1 MQDNATEVTA
11 AGIARLAGVGRA
23 AVSNWR
29 RRHADFP
36 KPVGG
41 TETSPSF
48 ALAEVE
54 AWLRKQGKLAE
65 VPLRERVWQQ
75 LAGHP
80 EGPLTALVHTG
91 CVLLLIQ
98 ERPTVWLD
106 ASAGSDARLAAMLPG
121 ALEKVLTPR
130 VGGVRGRGGTGVGG
144 AGAGV
149 RAGAGA
155 GVAAGAG
162 GCVNAA
168 FGRAGVNA
176 ASERAG
182 ASGAFGQS
190 GVNGPSHTPA
200 VNAGFASPG
209 VNSGAG
215 SAGVNSES
223 GSAGVNSESGSAGG
237 NSGSAASGVN
247 SGRSASD
254 VNADLT
260 VPAVN
265 PEPTA
270 PGVNSAPTQPAVNT
284 ASSAPTVNTP
294 PTVHNEP
301 PAHNDPSSHGGS
313 PVSNASA
320 VHNRP
325 TVHSPAL
332 GTPNSPITP
341 AATTPTPTPALT
353 TPTGPQLLPSVPLL
367 RGAAELAAEIGARQT
382 FEFLLGRHLDANPRQ
397 YTLTPAELAGLMAD
411 LAGPARTVLDPACG
425 TGALLRAVDPRPGQ
439 ELYAQDS
446 APELA
451 ALSALRLALHSRA
464 TVRAAVG
471 DTLRADAHPGLL
483 ADAVLCHPPFNE
495 RNWGHDEL
503 AYDPRWEYG
512 FPARTESELAWV
524 QHALARL
531 TDGGTAVLLMPPAAA
546 SRRSGRRIRADL
558 LRRGAL
564 RAVAALPVGAAPPYN
579 IPLHLWVLRRPDRTP
594 AAPEV
599 LLVDTGRF
607 AGEARGG
614 PDWGAVREAVLDAWR
629 AFARE
634 GRLAERPGLARSVP
648 VIELLDDDVDLAPA
662 RHLPPA
668 AVADGAEQLTRVRE
682 RLGATLRL
690 TADLTPP
697 PADPAPPARWP
708 LTTVGE
714 LARGGALVM
723 RTGGNGGHAR
733 VPVLTDHDVLAGT
746 SPSGTLPES
755 EEEAVLTE
763 PGDVVVPVLGG
774 GAVAR
779 VIDEATGG
787 AALGRNLVLLRP
799 DRTALDPWFLAGF
812 LRGTANNRQA
822 SSYASTATR
831 LDVRRLHLPRLPLE
845 EQRRYGA
852 RFRALDEFERAL
864 RHASRLGEQLVRGMY
879 DGLTDGTVAPD

>member
-54 AWLRKQGKLAE
+54 AWLREQGKLAE

-80 EGPLTALVHTG
+80 EGPVTALVHAG
-91 CVLLLIQ
+91 CALLLIH

-106 ASAGSDARLAAMLPG
+106 VSAGSDERLAAMLPG
-121 ALEKVLTPR
+121 ALEQVL
-130 VGGVRGRGGTGVGG
+130 
-144 AGAGV
+144 
-149 RAGAGA
+149 
-155 GVAAGAG
+155 
-162 GCVNAA
+162 
-168 FGRAGVNA
+168 GVNTPLPVNT
-176 ASERAG
+176 G
-182 ASGAFGQS
+182 APAHT
-190 GVNGPSHTPA
+190 PPPAHTPA
-200 VNAGFASPG
+200 L
-209 VNSGAG
+209 
-215 SAGVNSES
+215 
-223 GSAGVNSESGSAGG
+223 
-237 NSGSAASGVN
+237 
-247 SGRSASD
+247 R
-254 VNADLT
+254 
-260 VPAVN
+260 
-265 PEPTA
+265 
-270 PGVNSAPTQPAVNT
+270 
-284 ASSAPTVNTP
+284 
-294 PTVHNEP
+294 
-301 PAHNDPSSHGGS
+301 
-313 PVSNASA
+313 
-320 VHNRP
+320 
-325 TVHSPAL
+325 
-332 GTPNSPITP
+332 
-341 AATTPTPTPALT
+341 
-353 TPTGPQLLPSVPLL
+353 TPTGPQLLLSAPLL
-367 RGAAELAAEIGARQT
+367 RGAAELAAETGARHT
-382 FEFLLGRHLDANPRQ
+382 FEFLLGRHLDASPRQ
-397 YTLTPAELAGLMAD
+397 YTLTPAELARLMAD

-425 TGALLRAVDPRPGQ
+425 TGALLRAVDTRPDQ
-439 ELYAQDS
+439 KLYAQDG
-446 APELA
+446 APDLA
-451 ALSALRLALHSRA
+451 ALTALRLRLQSRA
-464 TVRAAVG
+464 TVHAAAG
-471 DTLRADAHPGLL
+471 DTLRADAHPELR

-503 AYDPRWEYG
+503 AYDARWEYG
-512 FPARTESELAWV
+512 FPARTESELAWA

-531 TDGGTAVLLMPPAAA
+531 ADGGTAVLLMPPAAA

-564 RAVAALPVGAAPPYN
+564 RAVVALPVGAAPPYN
-579 IPLHLWVLRRPDRTP
+579 IPLHVWVLRRPDRTP

-599 LLVDTGRF
+599 LLADTGRF

-614 PDWGAVREAVLDAWR
+614 PDWQAVREAVLDAWR
-629 AFARE
+629 AFDRA

-668 AVADGAEQLTRVRE
+668 AAADGAEQLTAVRE
-682 RLGATLRL
+682 RLGETLRL
-690 TADLTPP
+690 TVDLTPP
-697 PADPAPPARWP
+697 PVDPAPPARWP

-714 LARGGALVM
+714 LARGGTLVL
-723 RTGGNGGHAR
+723 RTGGTGGRAR

-746 SPSGTLPES
+746 APSGTLPES
-755 EEEAVLTE
+755 DEEAVLTE

-774 GAVAR
+774 GTVAR
-779 VIDEATGG
+779 VIGEATRG

-799 DRTALDPWFLAGF
+799 DPAALDPWFLAGF
-812 LRGTANNRQA
+812 LRGTANHRQA

-831 LDVRRLHLPRLPLE
+831 LDVRRLQLPRLPFD

-852 RFRALDEFERAL
+852 RFRALDEFERAV
-864 RHASRLGEQLVRGMY
+864 RHANRLGEQLVRGMY

>member
-36 KPVGG
+36 RPVGG
-41 TETSPSF
+41 TEASPSF
-48 ALAEVE
+48 ALIEVE

-80 EGPLTALVHTG
+80 QGPVTALVHAG
-91 CVLLLIQ
+91 CVLLLIH

-106 ASAGSDARLAAMLPG
+106 VSAGSDEHLAAMLPDALRQVLIPRFG
-121 ALEKVLTPR
+121 AMHSSSVHTGLT
-130 VGGVRGRGGTGVGG
+130 
-144 AGAGV
+144 
-149 RAGAGA
+149 
-155 GVAAGAG
+155 AG
-162 GCVNAA
+162 GSSSVNAPA
-168 FGRAGVNA
+168 SVNT
-176 ASERAG
+176 G
-182 ASGAFGQS
+182 L
-190 GVNGPSHTPA
+190 PA
-200 VNAGFASPG
+200 HSQP
-209 VNSGAG
+209 
-215 SAGVNSES
+215 
-223 GSAGVNSESGSAGG
+223 
-237 NSGSAASGVN
+237 
-247 SGRSASD
+247 
-254 VNADLT
+254 
-260 VPAVN
+260 PAQAV
-265 PEPTA
+265 
-270 PGVNSAPTQPAVNT
+270 GAVNT
-284 ASSAPTVNTP
+284 
-294 PTVHNEP
+294 
-301 PAHNDPSSHGGS
+301 
-313 PVSNASA
+313 
-320 VHNRP
+320 
-325 TVHSPAL
+325 
-332 GTPNSPITP
+332 TP
-341 AATTPTPTPALT
+341 APATPQTPVIH
-353 TPTGPQLLPSVPLL
+353 TPTGPQLLLSAPLL
-367 RGAAELAAEIGARQT
+367 RGAAELAAELGARQA

-397 YTLTPAELAGLMAD
+397 YTLTPADLARLMAD

-425 TGALLRAVDPRPGQ
+425 TGALLRAVDAHPGQ

-446 APELA
+446 APDLA
-451 ALSALRLALHSRA
+451 ALTALRLALGARA
-464 TVRAAVG
+464 AVRGAVG
-471 DTLRADAHPGLL
+471 DTLRGDAYPELR

-531 TDGGTAVLLMPPAAA
+531 AEGGTAVLLMPPAVA

-564 RAVAALPVGAAPPYN
+564 RAVIALPVGAAPPYN
-579 IPLHLWVLRRPDRTP
+579 IPLHVWVLRRPGRTP

-599 LLVDTGRF
+599 LLADTGRF

-614 PDWGAVREAVLDAWR
+614 PDWHAVGDAVLDAWH
-629 AFARE
+629 AFART
-634 GRLAERPGLARSVP
+634 GRLEERPGLARSVP
-648 VIELLDDDVDLAPA
+648 VIELLDDDVDIAPA
-662 RHLPPA
+662 RHLPPP
-668 AVADGAEQLTRVRE
+668 AVADGAEQLTAVRE
-682 RLGATLRL
+682 RLRATLRL
-690 TADLTPP
+690 TDDLTPP
-697 PADPAPPARWP
+697 PADPVAPARWP

-714 LARGGALVM
+714 LARGGALVL

-746 SPSGTLPES
+746 APSGTLPES
-755 EEEAVLTE
+755 DEEAVLTE
-763 PGDVVVPVLGG
+763 PGDIVVPVLGG
-774 GAVAR
+774 GSVAR
-779 VIDEATGG
+779 VIDDVTQG
-787 AALGRNLVLLRP
+787 AALGRSLVLLRP
-799 DRTALDPWFLAGF
+799 DPTALDPWFLAGF

-831 LDVRRLHLPRLPLE
+831 LDVRRLQLPRLPLD

-864 RHASRLGEQLVRGMY
+864 RQASRLGEQLVRGMY

>member
-54 AWLRKQGKLAE
+54 AWLRGQGKLAE

-80 EGPLTALVHTG
+80 GGPLTALVHAG
-91 CVLLLIQ
+91 CALLLIH

-106 ASAGSDARLAAMLPG
+106 VGAGSDERLAAMLPG
-121 ALEKVLTPR
+121 ALEQVLTPR
-130 VGGVRGRGGTGVGG
+130 FGTD
-144 AGAGV
+144 
-149 RAGAGA
+149 
-155 GVAAGAG
+155 AAT
-162 GCVNAA
+162 
-168 FGRAGVNA
+168 R
-176 ASERAG
+176 
-182 ASGAFGQS
+182 
-190 GVNGPSHTPA
+190 
-200 VNAGFASPG
+200 
-209 VNSGAG
+209 
-215 SAGVNSES
+215 
-223 GSAGVNSESGSAGG
+223 
-237 NSGSAASGVN
+237 
-247 SGRSASD
+247 
-254 VNADLT
+254 
-260 VPAVN
+260 
-265 PEPTA
+265 
-270 PGVNSAPTQPAVNT
+270 AVNT
-284 ASSAPTVNTP
+284 TAPARSVNKPPLAASVNTP
-294 PTVHNEP
+294 PSAAAVN
-301 PAHNDPSSHGGS
+301 PA
-313 PVSNASA
+313 
-320 VHNRP
+320 
-325 TVHSPAL
+325 
-332 GTPNSPITP
+332 P
-341 AATTPTPTPALT
+341 AAAVVNVEPR

-367 RGAAELAAEIGARQT
+367 RGVAELAADSGARQC
-382 FEFLLGRHLDANPRQ
+382 FEFLLGRYLDANPRQ
-397 YTLTPAELAGLMAD
+397 YTLTPPELAGLMAE

-425 TGALLRAVDPRPGQ
+425 TGALLRAMPTVPDRQ
-439 ELYAQDS
+439 LYAQDS
-446 APELA
+446 APGLA
-451 ALSALRLALHSRA
+451 ALTALRLALHSRA
-464 TVRAAVG
+464 RVHAATG
-471 DTLRADAHPGLL
+471 DTLRADAHPELR

-531 TDGGTAVLLMPPAAA
+531 ADGGTAVLLMPPAAA

-564 RAVAALPVGAAPPYN
+564 RAVVALPVGTAPPYN

-594 AAPEV
+594 ATPEV

-607 AGEARGG
+607 AGEGRGG
-614 PDWGAVREAVLDAWR
+614 PDRAAVRDAVLDAWR
-629 AFARE
+629 AFERGGAT
-634 GRLAERPGLARSVP
+634 GERPGLARTVP

-662 RHLPPA
+662 RHLPPEPA
-668 AVADGAEQLTRVRE
+668 ADGAEQLTAVRE
-682 RLGATLRL
+682 RLGETLRL

-697 PADPAPPARWP
+697 PAGQAPPARWP

-714 LARGGALVM
+714 LARGGALVL
-723 RTGGNGGHAR
+723 RTGGHGGHAR
-733 VPVLTDHDVLAGT
+733 VPVLTDQDVLAGT
-746 SPSGTLPES
+746 APSGTLPES
-755 EEEAVLTE
+755 EEAAVLTE

-774 GAVAR
+774 GSVAR
-779 VIDEATGG
+779 VVDEATAG
-787 AALGRNLVLLRP
+787 AVLGRSLVLLRP
-799 DRTALDPWFLAGF
+799 DRTALDAWFLAGF
-812 LRGTANNRQA
+812 LRGSANNRQA

-831 LDVRRLHLPRLPLE
+831 LDVRRLQLPRLPLE

-864 RHASRLGEQLVRGMY
+864 RHTSRLGEQLVRGMY
-879 DGLTDGTVAPD
+879 DGLTVGTVAPD

>member
-36 KPVGG
+36 RPVGG

-54 AWLRKQGKLAE
+54 SWLRKQGKLAE

-75 LAGHP
+75 LVGHP
-80 EGPLTALVHTG
+80 EGALTALVHAG
-91 CVLLLIQ
+91 CALLLIH

-106 ASAGSDARLAAMLPG
+106 VSAGSDERLAAMLPG
-121 ALEKVLTPR
+121 ALEPVLTAR
-130 VGGVRGRGGTGVGG
+130 LGGPAERTVHSGRTVAATEAVNRPGG
-144 AGAGV
+144 A
-149 RAGAGA
+149 
-155 GVAAGAG
+155 
-162 GCVNAA
+162 
-168 FGRAGVNA
+168 AGVNTA
-176 ASERAG
+176 A
-182 ASGAFGQS
+182 
-190 GVNGPSHTPA
+190 
-200 VNAGFASPG
+200 
-209 VNSGAG
+209 
-215 SAGVNSES
+215 
-223 GSAGVNSESGSAGG
+223 
-237 NSGSAASGVN
+237 
-247 SGRSASD
+247 
-254 VNADLT
+254 
-260 VPAVN
+260 
-265 PEPTA
+265 TA
-270 PGVNSAPTQPAVNT
+270 RP
-284 ASSAPTVNTP
+284 VNTP
-294 PTVHNEP
+294 PTTPGATATPAPATPAPATRASASPAPAP
-301 PAHNDPSSHGGS
+301 PAPA
-313 PVSNASA
+313 AS
-320 VHNRP
+320 
-325 TVHSPAL
+325 T
-332 GTPNSPITP
+332 TP
-341 AATTPTPTPALT
+341 AVR

-367 RGAAELAAEIGARQT
+367 RGAAELAAEAGARQA

-397 YTLTPAELAGLMAD
+397 YTLTPSGLAGLMAD

-425 TGALLRAVDPRPGQ
+425 TGALLRAVDVRPGQ

-446 APELA
+446 APDLA
-451 ALSALRLALHSRA
+451 ALTGLRLALHSRA
-464 TVRAAVG
+464 GVHGAAD
-471 DTLRADAHPGLL
+471 DTLRADAYPELR

-503 AYDPRWEYG
+503 AYDARWEYG

-531 TDGGTAVLLMPPAAA
+531 ADGGTAVLLMPPAVA

-564 RAVAALPVGAAPPYN
+564 RALVALPVGAAPPYS

-594 AAPEV
+594 ATPEV

-607 AGEARGG
+607 AGDGRGG
-614 PDWGAVREAVLDAWR
+614 PDWAAVRDAVLDAWR
-629 AFARE
+629 AF
-634 GRLAERPGLARSVP
+634 GRAGEPVERPGLARSVP

-668 AVADGAEQLTRVRE
+668 AVADGAEQLTEVRE
-682 RLGATLRL
+682 RFGATLRL
-690 TADLTPP
+690 TVDLTPP
-697 PADPAPPARWP
+697 PAGQAPPARWP

-714 LARGGALVM
+714 LARAGALVL
-723 RTGGNGGHAR
+723 RTGGNGGHVR
-733 VPVLTDHDVLAGT
+733 VPVLTDHDVLAAAA
-746 SPSGTLPES
+746 PSGTLPES
-755 EEEAVLTE
+755 DEEAVLTE

-774 GAVAR
+774 GSVAR
-779 VIDEATGG
+779 VVDGATAG

-799 DRTALDPWFLAGF
+799 DRTAIDPWFLAGF

-831 LDVRRLHLPRLPLE
+831 LDVRRLQLPRLPLT

-852 RFRALDEFERAL
+852 RFHALDEFERAL
-864 RHASRLGEQLVRGMY
+864 RHANRLGEHLVRGMY
-879 DGLTDGTVAPD
+879 DGLTDGTVTPD

>member
-80 EGPLTALVHTG
+80 EGPVTALTHAG
-91 CVLLLIQ
+91 CVLLLIHD
-98 ERPTVWLD
+98 RPTVWLD
-106 ASAGSDARLAAMLPG
+106 VSAASDTVLAAKLSG
-121 ALEKVLTPR
+121 ALEEVLVPR
-130 VGGVRGRGGTGVGG
+130 FGAVPRRRSVHTRAAGG
-144 AGAGV
+144 AAAGV
-149 RAGAGA
+149 HTRAAGDAAA
-155 GVAAGAG
+155 GVHTSAAGG
-162 GCVNAA
+162 
-168 FGRAGVNA
+168 
-176 ASERAG
+176 E
-182 ASGAFGQS
+182 
-190 GVNGPSHTPA
+190 
-200 VNAGFASPG
+200 
-209 VNSGAG
+209 
-215 SAGVNSES
+215 
-223 GSAGVNSESGSAGG
+223 
-237 NSGSAASGVN
+237 ASGVN
-247 SGRSASD
+247 SPS
-254 VNADLT
+254 
-260 VPAVN
+260 AVN
-265 PEPTA
+265 GPHPVNTPTA
-270 PGVNSAPTQPAVNT
+270 PTAPAVHAPT
-284 ASSAPTVNTP
+284 S
-294 PTVHNEP
+294 
-301 PAHNDPSSHGGS
+301 
-313 PVSNASA
+313 
-320 VHNRP
+320 
-325 TVHSPAL
+325 
-332 GTPNSPITP
+332 
-341 AATTPTPTPALT
+341 
-353 TPTGPQLLPSVPLL
+353 PQLLPSAPLL

-397 YTLTPAELAGLMAD
+397 YTLTPAELAALMAD
-411 LAGPARTVLDPACG
+411 LAGPARTLLDPACG
-425 TGALLRAVDPRPGQ
+425 TGALLRAVPARPDQ

-451 ALSALRLALHSRA
+451 ALTALRLALNTRA
-464 TVRAAVG
+464 TVRGAAG
-471 DTLRADAHPGLL
+471 DTLRADAYPGLH

-512 FPARTESELAWV
+512 FPARNESELAWV

-531 TDGGTAVLLMPPAAA
+531 KDGGTAVLLMPPAAA

-564 RAVAALPVGAAPPYN
+564 RAVIALPVGAAPPYN
-579 IPLHLWVLRRPDRTP
+579 IPLHLWVLRRPDKAP
-594 AAPEV
+594 AQPEV
-599 LLVDTGRF
+599 LLADTGQY
-607 AGEARGG
+607 ATEGRGG
-614 PDWGAVREAVLDAWR
+614 PDWRAVREAVLDAWQDFDR
-629 AFARE
+629 A
-634 GRLAERPGLARSVP
+634 GTLDERPGLARSLP
-648 VIELLDDDVDLAPA
+648 VIDLLDDDVDLAPA
-662 RHLPPA
+662 RHLPPPTA
-668 AVADGAEQLTRVRE
+668 ADGADALTAVRE
-682 RLGATLRL
+682 RLGETLRL

-697 PADPAPPARWP
+697 PADLTQPAPRWP
-708 LTTVGE
+708 FTTVGE
-714 LARGGALVM
+714 LARGGALVL

-733 VPVLTDHDVLAGT
+733 VPVLTDNDVLAGT
-746 SPSGTLPES
+746 APSGALPES
-755 EEEAVLTE
+755 DEEAVLTQ

-774 GAVAR
+774 GSVAR
-779 VIDEATGG
+779 VIDDATGG

-799 DRTALDPWFLAGF
+799 DPTAVDPWFLAGF

-831 LDVRRLHLPRLPLE
+831 LDVRRLQLPRLPLD

-852 RFRALDEFERAL
+852 RFRALDDFERAL
-864 RHASRLGEQLVRGMY
+864 RHAARLGEQLVRGMY

>member
-54 AWLRKQGKLAE
+54 DWLRRQGKLAE

-80 EGPLTALVHTG
+80 EGPVTALTHAG
-91 CVLLLIQ
+91 CVLLLIH

-106 ASAGSDARLAAMLPG
+106 VSAGSDERLAAMLPDV
-121 ALEKVLTPR
+121 LEQVIAPR
-130 VGGVRGRGGTGVGG
+130 
-144 AGAGV
+144 
-149 RAGAGA
+149 
-155 GVAAGAG
+155 
-162 GCVNAA
+162 
-168 FGRAGVNA
+168 FG
-176 ASERAG
+176 G
-182 ASGAFGQS
+182 ASGEGA
-190 GVNGPSHTPA
+190 VHT
-200 VNAGFASPG
+200 
-209 VNSGAG
+209 
-215 SAGVNSES
+215 
-223 GSAGVNSESGSAGG
+223 
-237 NSGSAASGVN
+237 
-247 SGRSASD
+247 
-254 VNADLT
+254 
-260 VPAVN
+260 
-265 PEPTA
+265 
-270 PGVNSAPTQPAVNT
+270 
-284 ASSAPTVNTP
+284 
-294 PTVHNEP
+294 PTVHT
-301 PAHNDPSSHGGS
+301 
-313 PVSNASA
+313 
-320 VHNRP
+320 P
-325 TVHSPAL
+325 TVH
-332 GTPNSPITP
+332 
-341 AATTPTPTPALT
+341 
-353 TPTGPQLLPSVPLL
+353 TPTGPELLPSAALL
-367 RGAAELAAEIGARQT
+367 RGAAELAAELGARQT

-397 YTLTPAELAGLMAD
+397 YTLTPAELARLMAD

-425 TGALLRAVDPRPGQ
+425 TGALLRAVAARPGQ

-446 APELA
+446 SADLA
-451 ALSALRLALHSRA
+451 ALTAFRLALHTPA
-464 TVRAAVG
+464 AVRAATG
-471 DTLRADAHPGLL
+471 DTLRADAHPGLR

-531 TDGGTAVLLMPPAAA
+531 RDGGTAVLLMPPAAA

-564 RAVAALPVGAAPPYN
+564 RAVVTLPVGAAPPYN
-579 IPLHLWVLRRPDRTP
+579 IPLHLWVLRRPDKTP
-594 AAPEV
+594 AQPEV
-599 LLVDTGRF
+599 LLADAGQF
-607 AGEARGG
+607 ATEGRGG
-614 PDWGAVREAVLDAWR
+614 PDWQSVRDAVLDAWQAYDR
-629 AFARE
+629 A
-634 GRLAERPGLARSVP
+634 GTLQERPGLARSVP
-648 VIELLDDDVDLAPA
+648 VIELLDDNVDFAPA
-662 RHLPPA
+662 LHLPPPTA
-668 AVADGAEQLTRVRE
+668 ADGAEQLTDVRA
-682 RLGATLRL
+682 RLGETLRL
-690 TADLTPP
+690 TAGLTPP
-697 PADPAPPARWP
+697 PVRSAPPARWP

-714 LARGGALVM
+714 LARGGALVL

-746 SPSGTLPES
+746 APSGNLPES

-779 VIDEATGG
+779 VIDDTTGG

-799 DRTALDPWFLAGF
+799 DPAALDAWFLAGF

-831 LDVRRLHLPRLPLE
+831 LDVRRLQLPRLPLD

-864 RHASRLGEQLVRGMY
+864 RHASRLGDQLVRGMY
-879 DGLTDGTVAPD
+879 DGLTDGTVTPD

>member
-65 VPLRERVWQQ
+65 IPLRERVWQQ

-80 EGPLTALVHTG
+80 AGPLTALVHAG
-91 CVLLLIQ
+91 CVLLLIH
-98 ERPTVWLD
+98 ERPTLWLD
-106 ASAGSDARLAAMLPG
+106 VSAGSDARLAAMLAG
-121 ALEKVLTPR
+121 TLEQVLTPR
-130 VGGVRGRGGTGVGG
+130 FGG
-144 AGAGV
+144 APGRAVHGGRSAGDTAAPV
-149 RAGAGA
+149 NASREAR
-155 GVAAGAG
+155 GVNTAPTTSA
-162 GCVNAA
+162 VNAA
-168 FGRAGVNA
+168 
-176 ASERAG
+176 
-182 ASGAFGQS
+182 
-190 GVNGPSHTPA
+190 
-200 VNAGFASPG
+200 
-209 VNSGAG
+209 
-215 SAGVNSES
+215 
-223 GSAGVNSESGSAGG
+223 
-237 NSGSAASGVN
+237 
-247 SGRSASD
+247 
-254 VNADLT
+254 
-260 VPAVN
+260 
-265 PEPTA
+265 PTA
-270 PGVNSAPTQPAVNT
+270 PGVKPSPAPDAVNI
-284 ASSAPTVNTP
+284 P
-294 PTVHNEP
+294 PL
-301 PAHNDPSSHGGS
+301 
-313 PVSNASA
+313 
-320 VHNRP
+320 
-325 TVHSPAL
+325 VHSPPVAHSDSA
-332 GTPNSPITP
+332 GPGSR
-341 AATTPTPTPALT
+341 PTPRTPGTSALR
-353 TPTGPQLLPSVPLL
+353 TPTGPQLLPSTPLL
-367 RGAAELAAEIGARQT
+367 RGAAELAAEVGARQA

-411 LAGPARTVLDPACG
+411 LAGPARSVLDPACG
-425 TGALLRAVDPRPGQ
+425 TGALLRAVDTRPDQ

-446 APELA
+446 ASDLA
-451 ALSALRLALHSRA
+451 ALAALRLALHSRA
-464 TVRAAVG
+464 TVRGAVG
-471 DTLRADAHPGLL
+471 DTLRADAYPELR

-564 RAVAALPVGAAPPYN
+564 RAVVALPVGAAPPYN
-579 IPLHLWVLRRPDRTP
+579 IPLHVWVLRRPDRTP
-594 AAPEV
+594 ASPEV

-607 AGEARGG
+607 AGEGRGG
-614 PDWGAVREAVLDAWR
+614 PDWEAVRDAVLDAWR
-629 AFARE
+629 PFARA
-634 GRLAERPGLARSVP
+634 GRLDERPGLARSVP

-662 RHLPPA
+662 RHLPPPA
-668 AVADGAEQLTRVRE
+668 AEGAEQLTAVRE

-708 LTTVGE
+708 LTTIGE

-746 SPSGTLPES
+746 APSGTLAES
-755 EEEAVLTE
+755 EGEAVLTE

-774 GAVAR
+774 GSVAR
-779 VIDEATGG
+779 VIDDTTGG

-831 LDVRRLHLPRLPLE
+831 LDVRRLQLPRLPLE
-845 EQRRYGA
+845 DQRRYGA

-864 RHASRLGEQLVRGMY
+864 CHARRLGEQLVRGMY
-879 DGLTDGTVAPD
+879 DGLTDGTVAPG

>member
-48 ALAEVE
+48 ALAAVE
-54 AWLRKQGKLAE
+54 SWLRKQGKLAE

-80 EGPLTALVHTG
+80 DGALTALVHAG
-91 CVLLLIQ
+91 CALLLIH
-98 ERPTVWLD
+98 ERPTVWLHV
-106 ASAGSDARLAAMLPG
+106 SAGSDERLAAMLPA
-121 ALEKVLTPR
+121 ALEEVLTAR
-130 VGGVRGRGGTGVGG
+130 LGG
-144 AGAGV
+144 AAEPTV
-149 RAGAGA
+149 HRS
-155 GVAAGAG
+155 
-162 GCVNAA
+162 
-168 FGRAGVNA
+168 R
-176 ASERAG
+176 S
-182 ASGAFGQS
+182 
-190 GVNGPSHTPA
+190 
-200 VNAGFASPG
+200 
-209 VNSGAG
+209 AG
-215 SAGVNSES
+215 SAEPVNRP
-223 GSAGVNSESGSAGG
+223 GSAGS
-237 NSGSAASGVN
+237 
-247 SGRSASD
+247 
-254 VNADLT
+254 
-260 VPAVN
+260 
-265 PEPTA
+265 
-270 PGVNSAPTQPAVNT
+270 VNT
-284 ASSAPTVNTP
+284 APTARPVNAEPATALGA
-294 PTVHNEP
+294 TAP
-301 PAHNDPSSHGGS
+301 PAPAPPGA
-313 PVSNASA
+313 PAPPA
-320 VHNRP
+320 VR
-325 TVHSPAL
+325 
-332 GTPNSPITP
+332 
-341 AATTPTPTPALT
+341 
-353 TPTGPQLLPSVPLL
+353 TPTGPQLLPSAPLL
-367 RGAAELAAEIGARQT
+367 RGAAELAAEVGARQA

-397 YTLTPAELAGLMAD
+397 YTLTPSDLAGLMAD

-425 TGALLRAVDPRPGQ
+425 TGALLRAVDVRPGQ

-446 APELA
+446 APDLA
-451 ALSALRLALHSRA
+451 ALTALRLALHSRA
-464 TVRAAVG
+464 GVHGAAG
-471 DTLRADAHPGLL
+471 DTLRADAYPELR

-503 AYDPRWEYG
+503 AYDARWEYG

-531 TDGGTAVLLMPPAAA
+531 ADGGTAVLLMPPAVA

-564 RAVAALPVGAAPPYN
+564 RALVALPVGAAPPHS

-594 AAPEV
+594 ATPEV

-607 AGEARGG
+607 AGEGRGG
-614 PDWGAVREAVLDAWR
+614 PDWAAVQDAVLDAWR
-629 AFARE
+629 AFERA
-634 GRLAERPGLARSVP
+634 GGPVERPGLARSVP

-668 AVADGAEQLTRVRE
+668 AAADGAEELTAVRE

-690 TADLTPP
+690 TVDLTPP
-697 PADPAPPARWP
+697 PADQAPPARWP

-714 LARGGALVM
+714 LARGSALVL
-723 RTGGNGGHAR
+723 RTGGHGGRAR
-733 VPVLTDHDVLAGT
+733 VPVLTDHDVLTAAA
-746 SPSGTLPES
+746 PSGTLPES
-755 EEEAVLTE
+755 DEEAVLTE

-774 GAVAR
+774 GSVAR
-779 VIDEATGG
+779 VIDDATAG

-831 LDVRRLHLPRLPLE
+831 LDVRRLQLPRLPLE

-852 RFRALDEFERAL
+852 RFRALDEFERTL
-864 RHASRLGEQLVRGMY
+864 RHASRLGEHLVRGMY

>member
-1 MQDNATEVTA
+1 MLENATEVTA

-29 RRHADFP
+29 RRHPDFP

-41 TETSPSF
+41 SETSPSF

-54 AWLRKQGKLAE
+54 SWLRAQGKLAE

-80 EGPLTALVHTG
+80 EGPLTALVHAG
-91 CVLLLIQ
+91 CALLLIH

-121 ALEKVLTPR
+121 ALEQVLTPR
-130 VGGVRGRGGTGVGG
+130 FGG
-144 AGAGV
+144 AS
-149 RAGAGA
+149 AGAGA
-155 GVAAGAG
+155 RSDAE
-162 GCVNAA
+162 
-168 FGRAGVNA
+168 GVNTA
-176 ASERAG
+176 LT
-182 ASGAFGQS
+182 
-190 GVNGPSHTPA
+190 PS
-200 VNAGFASPG
+200 
-209 VNSGAG
+209 
-215 SAGVNSES
+215 
-223 GSAGVNSESGSAGG
+223 
-237 NSGSAASGVN
+237 
-247 SGRSASD
+247 
-254 VNADLT
+254 
-260 VPAVN
+260 AVN
-265 PEPTA
+265 P
-270 PGVNSAPTQPAVNT
+270 APTPPPVNT
-284 ASSAPTVNTP
+284 SSAAPLVNASSAAPPVDTSSAVPLVNT
-294 PTVHNEP
+294 
-301 PAHNDPSSHGGS
+301 SSAA
-313 PVSNASA
+313 PLVNASSAAPPVDTSSA
-320 VHNRP
+320 VPLVNTSPAPPPVNPVPTSSAVTASP
-325 TVHSPAL
+325 TVHS
-332 GTPNSPITP
+332 TP
-341 AATTPTPTPALT
+341 AAHGSTASPTVHSTPAAHGSTASPQATPSPHATPPPHATPSPQDTPAARAAPALR
-353 TPTGPQLLPSVPLL
+353 TPTGPQLLPSAPLL
-367 RGAAELAAEIGARQT
+367 RGAAELAAEVGARQA

-425 TGALLRAVDPRPGQ
+425 TGALLRAVDTRPGQ

-446 APELA
+446 APDLA
-451 ALSALRLALHSRA
+451 ALSALRLALH
-464 TVRAAVG
+464 TRAAVRGAVG
-471 DTLRADAHPGLL
+471 DSLRADAHPELR

-531 TDGGTAVLLMPPAAA
+531 TDGGTAVLVMPPAAA

-564 RAVAALPVGAAPPYN
+564 RAVVALPVGAAPPYN

-607 AGEARGG
+607 AAGGRGG
-614 PDWGAVREAVLDAWR
+614 PDWVAVREAVLDAWR
-629 AFARE
+629 VFGRA

-648 VIELLDDDVDLAPA
+648 VIALLGDDVDLAPA
-662 RHLPPA
+662 RHLPPP
-668 AVADGAEQLTRVRE
+668 AVAGGAAHLAEVRE
-682 RLGATLRL
+682 RLGETLRL
-690 TADLTPP
+690 TDGLTPA
-697 PADPAPPARWP
+697 PADRAPDGPPSAGPAPAARRP
-708 LTTVGE
+708 VTTIGE
-714 LARGGALVM
+714 LARGGALVL

-746 SPSGTLPES
+746 APSGTLPES

-763 PGDVVVPVLGG
+763 TGDIVVPVLGG
-774 GAVAR
+774 GSVAR
-779 VIDEATGG
+779 VIDEGTAG

-799 DRTALDPWFLAGF
+799 DRAALDPWFLAGF

-831 LDVRRLHLPRLPLE
+831 LDVRRLQLPRLPLE

-879 DGLTDGTVAPD
+879 DGLTDGTVLPG

>member
-1 MQDNATEVTA
+1 MQDNAAEVTA

-54 AWLRKQGKLAE
+54 SWLRKQGKLAE

-80 EGPLTALVHTG
+80 EGALTALVHAG
-91 CVLLLIQ
+91 CALLLIH

-106 ASAGSDARLAAMLPG
+106 VSAGSDERLAAMLPG
-121 ALEKVLTPR
+121 ALEPVLTAR
-130 VGGVRGRGGTGVGG
+130 LGG
-144 AGAGV
+144 AVERTVHSG
-149 RAGAGA
+149 R
-155 GVAAGAG
+155 AAGAAEAVNRPG
-162 GCVNAA
+162 GAE
-168 FGRAGVNA
+168 GVNTKTA
-176 ASERAG
+176 ADPVNTSPTTPGAPASPTTPSETFA
-182 ASGAFGQS
+182 
-190 GVNGPSHTPA
+190 P
-200 VNAGFASPG
+200 ASPG
-209 VNSGAG
+209 
-215 SAGVNSES
+215 
-223 GSAGVNSESGSAGG
+223 
-237 NSGSAASGVN
+237 
-247 SGRSASD
+247 
-254 VNADLT
+254 ADPS
-260 VPAVN
+260 PAPADRIPPVN
-265 PEPTA
+265 PP
-270 PGVNSAPTQPAVNT
+270 
-284 ASSAPTVNTP
+284 
-294 PTVHNEP
+294 
-301 PAHNDPSSHGGS
+301 
-313 PVSNASA
+313 SA
-320 VHNRP
+320 VRG
-325 TVHSPAL
+325 PAAPSTP
-332 GTPNSPITP
+332 GTPVVR
-341 AATTPTPTPALT
+341 
-353 TPTGPQLLPSVPLL
+353 TPTGPRLLPSAPLL
-367 RGAAELAAEIGARQT
+367 RGAAELAAEVGARQA

-397 YTLTPAELAGLMAD
+397 YTLTPSELAGLMAD
-411 LAGPARTVLDPACG
+411 LVGPARTVLDPACG
-425 TGALLRAVDPRPGQ
+425 TGALLRAVDVRPGQ

-446 APELA
+446 APDLA
-451 ALSALRLALHSRA
+451 ALTALRLALHSRA
-464 TVRAAVG
+464 GVHGAAG
-471 DTLRADAHPGLL
+471 DTLRADAYPELR

-503 AYDPRWEYG
+503 AYDSRWEYG

-531 TDGGTAVLLMPPAAA
+531 ADGGTAVLLMPPAAA

-564 RAVAALPVGAAPPYN
+564 RAVVALPVGAAPPYS

-594 AAPEV
+594 ATPEV
-599 LLVDTGRF
+599 LLVDTGQF
-607 AGEARGG
+607 AGEGRGG
-614 PDWGAVREAVLDAWR
+614 PDWTAVRDAVLDAWR
-629 AFARE
+629 AF
-634 GRLAERPGLARSVP
+634 ERAGGPVEQPGLARSVP

-668 AVADGAEQLTRVRE
+668 TVADGAEQLTVVRE

-690 TADLTPP
+690 TVDLTPP
-697 PADPAPPARWP
+697 PADQAPPARWP

-714 LARGGALVM
+714 LVRAGALVL
-723 RTGGNGGHAR
+723 RTGGHGGRAR
-733 VPVLTDHDVLAGT
+733 VPVLTDHDVLAAAP
-746 SPSGTLPES
+746 PSGTLPES
-755 EEEAVLTE
+755 DEEAVLTE

-774 GAVAR
+774 GSVAR
-779 VIDEATGG
+779 VIDDATAG

-831 LDVRRLHLPRLPLE
+831 LDVRRLQLPRLPLE

-852 RFRALDEFERAL
+852 RFSALDEFERAL
-864 RHASRLGEQLVRGMY
+864 RHASRLGEHLLRGMY

>member
-29 RRHADFP
+29 RRHPDFP

-91 CVLLLIQ
+91 CALLLIH

-121 ALEKVLTPR
+121 ALERVLERVLPPR
-130 VGGVRGRGGTGVGG
+130 PVNS
-144 AGAGV
+144 AGAP
-149 RAGAGA
+149 R
-155 GVAAGAG
+155 
-162 GCVNAA
+162 
-168 FGRAGVNA
+168 
-176 ASERAG
+176 S
-182 ASGAFGQS
+182 
-190 GVNGPSHTPA
+190 
-200 VNAGFASPG
+200 
-209 VNSGAG
+209 VNSVG
-215 SAGVNSES
+215 
-223 GSAGVNSESGSAGG
+223 
-237 NSGSAASGVN
+237 
-247 SGRSASD
+247 
-254 VNADLT
+254 
-260 VPAVN
+260 
-265 PEPTA
+265 
-270 PGVNSAPTQPAVNT
+270 GVNSAGAPRPVNSAGAPRSVNSVGGVNSAGATEPVNSAGAAGPVNSARAAGAVN
-284 ASSAPTVNTP
+284 SAPSRGSVNSASGPQVVNSAPSPQPVNPVPPRQPVNSAPGSQPVNSAPGSQPVNSAPSPQPVNTP
-294 PTVHNEP
+294 PT
-301 PAHNDPSSHGGS
+301 AH
-313 PVSNASA
+313 
-320 VHNRP
+320 
-325 TVHSPAL
+325 
-332 GTPNSPITP
+332 TP
-341 AATTPTPTPALT
+341 AAVHTPPAVHTALTAPTAPTTPTTPPTPALRP
-353 TPTGPQLLPSVPLL
+353 PTGPQLLPSVPLL
-367 RGAAELAAEIGARQT
+367 RGAAELAAETGARQA

-425 TGALLRAVDPRPGQ
+425 TGALLRAVDTRPGQ

-446 APELA
+446 SPELA

-464 TVRAAVG
+464 TVRAATG
-471 DTLRADAHPGLL
+471 DTLRADAYPGLR
-483 ADAVLCHPPFNE
+483 AEAVLCHPPFNE

-531 TDGGTAVLLMPPAAA
+531 ADGGTAVLLMPPAAA

-564 RAVAALPVGAAPPYN
+564 RAVVALPVGAAPPYN
-579 IPLHLWVLRRPDRTP
+579 IPLHLWVLARPGRTP

-607 AGEARGG
+607 AGEGRGG
-614 PDWGAVREAVLDAWR
+614 PDWAAVRDAVLDAWR
-629 AFARE
+629 DFARA
-634 GRLAERPGLARSVP
+634 GRLTERPGLARSVP
-648 VIELLDDDVDLAPA
+648 VIELLGDDVDLAPA

-668 AVADGAEQLTRVRE
+668 AAAGGVEQLTQVRE

-690 TADLTPP
+690 AAGLTPP
-697 PADPAPPARWP
+697 PADPAPPAHWP

-714 LARGGALVM
+714 LARGGALVL
-723 RTGGNGGHAR
+723 RTGGNGGHTR

-746 SPSGTLPES
+746 APSGTLPES

-774 GAVAR
+774 GSVAR
-779 VIDEATGG
+779 VIDEATEG
-787 AALGRNLVLLRP
+787 AALGRNLMLLRP

-831 LDVRRLHLPRLPLE
+831 LDVRRLQLPRLPLAQ
-845 EQRRYGA
+845 QRRYGE

-864 RHASRLGEQLVRGMY
+864 RHASGLGEQLVRGMY
-879 DGLTDGTVAPD
+879 DGLTGGTVAPD

>member
-11 AGIARLAGVGRA
+11 AEIARLAGVGRA

-80 EGPLTALVHTG
+80 EGPVTALVHAG
-91 CVLLLIQ
+91 CALLLIH
-98 ERPTVWLD
+98 ERPTDWLEI
-106 ASAGSDARLAAMLPG
+106 SAGSDERLAAMLPA
-121 ALEKVLTPR
+121 ALEQVIAPR
-130 VGGVRGRGGTGVGG
+130 FGLARGRRVHSWQAVGG
-144 AGAGV
+144 A
-149 RAGAGA
+149 
-155 GVAAGAG
+155 AA
-162 GCVNAA
+162 VNTP
-168 FGRAGVNA
+168 AGVNRTGVA
-176 ASERAG
+176 HG
-182 ASGAFGQS
+182 SGAAHGP
-190 GVNGPSHTPA
+190 GAVNTPAAADVPRTANAVNTPAQVHTP
-200 VNAGFASPG
+200 PT
-209 VNSGAG
+209 
-215 SAGVNSES
+215 
-223 GSAGVNSESGSAGG
+223 G
-237 NSGSAASGVN
+237 NTSAAVHTPP
-247 SGRSASD
+247 AVTAPAD
-254 VNADLT
+254 VN
-260 VPAVN
+260 PASARVN
-265 PEPTA
+265 PA
-270 PGVNSAPTQPAVNT
+270 SAVNT
-284 ASSAPTVNTP
+284 APAVNSTPAVHAPT
-294 PTVHNEP
+294 
-301 PAHNDPSSHGGS
+301 A
-313 PVSNASA
+313 
-320 VHNRP
+320 
-325 TVHSPAL
+325 
-332 GTPNSPITP
+332 
-341 AATTPTPTPALT
+341 
-353 TPTGPQLLPSVPLL
+353 PQLLPSIPLL
-367 RGAAELAAEIGARQT
+367 RGAAELAAETGARQT

-397 YTLTPAELAGLMAD
+397 YTLTPAELARLMAD

-425 TGALLRAVDPRPGQ
+425 TGALLRAVETRPGQ

-446 APELA
+446 APDLA
-451 ALSALRLALHSRA
+451 ALTALRLALHTRA
-464 TVRAAVG
+464 TVRGAAG
-471 DTLRADAHPGLL
+471 DTLRGDAYPELH

-564 RAVAALPVGAAPPYN
+564 RAVVALPVGAAPPYN
-579 IPLHLWVLRRPDRTP
+579 IPLHVWVLRRPEKAP
-594 AAPEV
+594 AQPEV
-599 LLVDTGRF
+599 LLADTGQF
-607 AGEARGG
+607 AGEGRGG
-614 PDWGAVREAVLDAWR
+614 PDWQAVRDAVLDAWR
-629 AFARE
+629 AFERA
-634 GRLAERPGLARSVP
+634 GRLDERPGLARSVP

-662 RHLPPA
+662 RHLPPPA
-668 AVADGAEQLTRVRE
+668 AADGAEQLTAVRE
-682 RLGATLRL
+682 RLGETLRL
-690 TADLTPP
+690 ANALTPP
-697 PADPAPPARWP
+697 PADSARPVRWP
-708 LTTVGE
+708 LTTIGE

-746 SPSGTLPES
+746 VPSGTLPES
-755 EEEAVLTE
+755 DGEAVLTE

-774 GAVAR
+774 GSVAR

-799 DRTALDPWFLAGF
+799 DPTALDPWFLAGF

-831 LDVRRLHLPRLPLE
+831 LDVRRLQLPRLPLD

-864 RHASRLGEQLVRGMY
+864 RHAGRLGDQLVRGMY
-879 DGLTDGTVAPD
+879 DGLTDGTVAPE